1 MEKDHSKDSRKLK
14 RILVTGPESTG
25 KTELV
30 NWLAVRFKGATV
42 EEYARDYIEGLDR
55 PYTYEDVEHI
65 AKQQLLSYESEF
77 PGKEWVFFDTWLMI
91 TRVWFEVVYK
101 KVPHW
106 LENSIKQA
114 RFDLVLLCAPDLPW
128 IADGV
133 RENGGLERDRLFE
146 QYKEELLRFG
156 MEWEELRGTGEER
169 FARAEEIIYRK
180 IGYGTI

>member
-1 MEKDHSKDSRKLK
+1 MK
-14 RILVTGPESTG
+14 RVLVTGPESTG

-30 NWLAVRFKGATV
+30 NWLADHFKGAV
-42 EEYARDYIEGLDR
+42 VHEYARDYIEGLDR

-65 AKQQLLSYESEF
+65 ARKQLLSYESKF
-77 PGKEWVFFDTWLMI
+77 TGKEWVFFDTWLMI
-91 TRVWFEVVYK
+91 TKVWFEVVYK

-106 LENSIKQA
+106 LDGAIKEA

-146 QYKEELLRFG
+146 QYKLELKRFG

-169 FARAEEIIYRK
+169 FTKAEEIIYRK